1 MQENSTRRKNTST
14 KKDISY
20 NNAQLMQFRSKTS
33 FQTLKTIPSGSEN
46 RATGLLTQAAYIR
59 QEMAGVYNYL
69 PLGLKVLRKIER
81 IIREEMDSIGGQEV
95 WLS

>member
-46 RATGLLTQAAYIR
+46 RATGLLTQAGYIR
-59 QEMAGVYNYL
+59 QEMAGSSVFGAKD
-69 PLGLKVLRKIER
+69 PVATISQLKAFSSKFDV
-81 IIREEMDSIGGQEV
+81 
-95 WLS
+95 